1 MPDLEFA
8 EDDTRAPGRPVP
20 MPRLDHGRPTGIG
33 RWIRLPST
41 AVPWPD
47 PFRFSGSV
55 GLGGDN
61 FRDDVIRAQVL
72 LGNSGDY
79 DLASLG
85 APTGWPGGELWRGI
99 RRYQKRKGLTVDG
112 ILQPMGPEGIGEDGI
127 GETLFAL
134 QSDLG
139 NSFTGRR
146 VPTPDEVDRHYKEP
160 DGSDRGAAPSE
171 IAVRNEG
178 GAPPQYPLG
187 TVSDA
192 DFPAQ
197 PEWRDG
203 AQLAQA
209 APYWVPPR
217 PMPPPGV
224 TYGTP
229 QSPYPHEDPTVK
241 AAGRQLQ
248 RMVNTAINNA
258 SGKLSDMYDTAQA
271 AWAEGKSRDPRLSD
285 ADQAAFT
292 NMPGDIPLPPS
303 RPISDADQAAT
314 KTPPLVPPKV
324 DDRLEGRPA
333 EEQEAYV
340 EKLIPPEMK
349 EWYEG
354 LEPVDQRLVRELSV
368 QEANPHG
375 SLGKPS
381 TQLTDLKI
389 AKLIAEERAEMF
401 PELEGIAEHQHGS
414 YRNGNRDDSGERQK
428 QKHIPGPGPGN
439 TGSSRTDLTIVYR
452 DDPKI
457 QGHINSVSGQWKDIG
472 NGVQVFVSDD
482 KEVRS
487 FDNLLQNLKDGIAAT
502 IPKLDT
508 TPDEQVW
515 EAYARQ
521 QVRFVLEGMRR
532 LAYEQGLLQSSKPLD
547 LPPPGILK

>member
-1 MPDLEFA
+1 MSDLEFA
-8 EDDTRAPGRPVP
+8 EDDVRAPGRPVP
-20 MPRLDHGRPTGIG
+20 MPHRDLGPPTGIG
-33 RWIRLPST
+33 RRIVLPST
-41 AVPWPD
+41 GIPWPD
-47 PFRFSGSV
+47 PFRFKGSV

-99 RRYQKRKGLTVDG
+99 RKYQKRKGLTVDG
-112 ILQPMGPEGIGEDGI
+112 ILQPVGADGVGEDGV
-127 GETLFAL
+127 GETVSAL
-134 QSDLG
+134 RDDLG
-139 NSFTGRR
+139 TAFDGRR
-146 VPTPDEVDRHYKEP
+146 VPTPEEVDRHYNGPVRSDGGKEN
-160 DGSDRGAAPSE
+160 AAAQLE
-171 IAVRNEG
+171 IALRDESG
-178 GAPPQYPLG
+178 TSPHYPLG

-192 DFPAQ
+192 DYPSQ

-203 AQLAQA
+203 AQVAQA
-209 APYWVPPR
+209 IPVQSLLASPPVATT
-217 PMPPPGV
+217 GS
-224 TYGTP
+224 TP
-229 QSPYPHEDPTVK
+229 QNPYPHEHPEVK

-248 RMVNTAINNA
+248 RLFDNAGVNATRWYEA
-258 SGKLSDMYDTAQA
+258 GQA
-271 AWAEGKSRDPRLSD
+271 AWAEGKSRDPRPSD
-285 ADQAAFT
+285 AEQAAFT
-292 NMPGDIPLPPS
+292 HMPGDVPLPPS

-314 KTPPLVPPKV
+314 KTPPLVPPRV
-324 DDRLEGRPA
+324 DDKLEGRPA
-333 EEQEAYV
+333 EEQQAYV

-354 LEPVDQRLVRELSV
+354 LEPFDQQLIRDLSI
-368 QEANPHG
+368 QEINPHG

-414 YRNGNRDDSGERQK
+414 YRNGNRDDSRERQK

-439 TGSSRTDLTIVYR
+439 TGSSRTDLTVVYR

-487 FDNLLQNLKDGIAAT
+487 FDNLLQNLKGGIAAT

-532 LAYEQGLLQSSKPLD
+532 QAYEQGLLQSSKPLD